1 MLAKWSSVLFLAG
14 LGGSVWS
21 PSGLGYLCLAGGSA
35 GLLLAALVPLCRRAA
50 TPRDARGRPLW

>member
-1 MLAKWSSVLFLAG
+1 MLAKVSSFLFLIG

-35 GLLLAALVPLCRRAA
+35 GLLLAALVPFCRGVAP
-50 TPRDARGRPLW
+50 PRDVRGRPLW